1 MSLDPRTEFHR
12 VVLRIEKGGLKAYS
26 TGGQRSSRAASLAG
40 ANGFVVLP
48 PQGSNATSRLEVG
61 TNVNVMVIGEIQ
73 SAL

>member
-12 VVLRIEKGGLKAYS
+12 VVLRIEQGVLRAYS

-48 PQGSNATSRLEVG
+48 PLGSSENSQLDVG
-61 TNVNVMVIGEIQ
+61 TNVDVMVIGEIQ
-73 SAL
+73 NAL